1 MPAAMRCERTPGS
14 ALAARAGL
22 DDAATHAWL
31 RLRRH
36 ALLVLLLAPLLIL
49 WLGAATDIDLRLA
62 DAAFDRAAGA
72 FPWRDAWLADTF
84 SHVIV
89 KRILVALGLAAI
101 ALALWDLALPARRG
115 WLRRFQIR
123 VVALSA
129 LLVPAVIALL
139 KQLSASHCPWDLQRY
154 GGAEPYVRLLEALPQ
169 GVAPGHCMPAGHAS
183 SALWLVSLVVLF
195 PPRRPRAAALAL
207 ALLLG
212 LGFALGWLQQL
223 RGAHFLTHTLWSMW
237 IACAIVYALIRVLE
251 RQARGR

>member
-115 WLRRFQIR
+115 WFS
-123 VVALSA
+123 VS
-129 LLVPAVIALL
+129 
-139 KQLSASHCPWDLQRY
+139 C
-154 GGAEPYVRLLEALPQ
+154 EP
-169 GVAPGHCMPAGHAS
+169 
-183 SALWLVSLVVLF
+183 
-195 PPRRPRAAALAL
+195 
-207 ALLLG
+207 
-212 LGFALGWLQQL
+212 
-223 RGAHFLTHTLWSMW
+223 
-237 IACAIVYALIRVLE
+237 
-251 RQARGR
+251 